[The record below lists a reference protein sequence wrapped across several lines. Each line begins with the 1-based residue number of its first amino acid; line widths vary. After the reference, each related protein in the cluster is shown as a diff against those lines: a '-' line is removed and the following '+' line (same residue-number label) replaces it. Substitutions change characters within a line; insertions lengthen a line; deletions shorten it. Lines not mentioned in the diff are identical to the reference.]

1 VVFVSQETPLRPLI
15 TQALKENK
23 TVVVGVKKPH
33 SAFQGPWSG
42 PSHMFVTMSDVPSHD
57 LQLAN
62 SDVGIA
68 RFGYPL
74 ELDAS
79 IAIDLVVVGSV
90 AVSPKHGARLGKG
103 DGRDDKLWGAMRW
116 MGWVSAETPV
126 VTVVHECQLDDSL
139 SSSDMGPG
147 DLAVDV
153 IATPERVLMVE
164 GVPQKPSEVAWSDL
178 RPDQL
183 GQAAFMAQQRGPGR
197 RTAT

>member
-1 VVFVSQETPLRPLI
+1 
-15 TQALKENK
+15 
-23 TVVVGVKKPH
+23 
-33 SAFQGPWSG
+33 
-42 PSHMFVTMSDVPSHD
+42 
-57 LQLAN
+57 
-62 SDVGIA
+62 
-68 RFGYPL
+68 
-74 ELDAS
+74 
-79 IAIDLVVVGSV
+79 
-90 AVSPKHGARLGKG
+90 
-103 DGRDDKLWGAMRW
+103 MRW